1 MTDTPDAPQT
11 DAPASGDAT
20 QQQQL
25 QIQTRMI
32 TQFVRDMSFENIL
45 AQKGIKGDPTPEVQ
59 VQVSVDARK
68 RGADDQFEIIT
79 KLNVTSQTKENKE
92 TLFIL
97 ELEYA
102 GVFQVTGVPEQQLH
116 PFLLIECPRLTF
128 PYVRHIV
135 ANTTR
140 EGGFQALNLEQID
153 FLQLYRAQL
162 AAAAKKQKEEGQP
175 VN

>member
-1 MTDTPDAPQT
+1 MTDTPDAPQ
-11 DAPASGDAT
+11 APAAGDQP
-20 QQQQL
+20 QQQQV
-25 QIQTRMI
+25 QITNRI
-32 TQFVRDMSFENIL
+32 VTQFVRDMSFENIL
-45 AQKGIKGDPTPEVQ
+45 AQKGVTGDPTPEVQ
-59 VQVSVDARK
+59 VQVQVDGRK
-68 RGADDQFEIIT
+68 RGADDQYEVIT
-79 KLNVTSQTKENKE
+79 KLNITSQTKEGKE
-92 TLFIL
+92 PLFIL

-102 GVFQVTGVPEQQLH
+102 GVFQVSGVPEQQLH

-162 AAAAKKQKEEGQP
+162 AAAAEKQKASDAP

>member
-1 MTDTPDAPQT
+1 MTDTPDAPQ
-11 DAPASGDAT
+11 APAAGEQP

-25 QIQTRMI
+25 QISNRII
-32 TQFVRDMSFENIL
+32 TQFIRDMSFENIL
-45 AQKGIKGDPTPEVQ
+45 AQKGVKGDPTPEVQ
-59 VQVSVDARK
+59 VQVSVDGRK
-68 RGADDQFEIIT
+68 RGDDDQYEVVT
-79 KLNVTSQTKENKE
+79 KLNITSQTKEGKE
-92 TLFIL
+92 PLFIL

-102 GVFQVTGVPEQQLH
+102 GVFQVKGVPEQQLH

-128 PYVRHIV
+128 PYIRHIV

-162 AAAAKKQKEEGQP
+162 AAAAEQQKNTQAP